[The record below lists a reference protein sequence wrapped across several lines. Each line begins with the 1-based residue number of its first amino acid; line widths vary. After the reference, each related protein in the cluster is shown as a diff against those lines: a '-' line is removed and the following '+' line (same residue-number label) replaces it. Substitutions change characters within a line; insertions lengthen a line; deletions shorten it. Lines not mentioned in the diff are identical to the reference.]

1 MFYVPIDLK
10 TPFLTIIA
18 DRPEKPLLIYIIFT
32 YFSGVII
39 FIAIVI
45 ESPPAAF
52 GSFLAFTVSYHLIL
66 LLLEVGNLTDQ
77 GIVTEQRLRIN

>member
-1 MFYVPIDLK
+1 MARDYYDL
-10 TPFLTIIA
+10 
-18 DRPEKPLLIYIIFT
+18 EKPLLIYIIFT
-32 YFSGVII
+32 YFSGVMI

-52 GSFLAFTVSYHLIL
+52 GSFLAFTISYHLIL